1 MELTESGARSR
12 GATPFH
18 FDDIVVD
25 PAAHTLLRAG
35 VPQPVEPKAF
45 AVLLALL
52 QHPGE
57 LIGRDD
63 LLDLVWGHRHVTPGV
78 LNRVMTLLR
87 HALGEDAQGARYLH
101 TVHGVGYRFDLP
113 VLVSGASAQ
122 QSRPMPEPAATESE
136 PAQPPMRR
144 SSDGQRALPRTAL
157 WVLPLLALIAIAGWK
172 WWPRM
177 APAAMPAAL
186 SRSTPARMDSPDAR
200 R

>member
-78 LNRVMTLLR
+78 LTRVIAQLR
-87 HALGEDAQGARYLH
+87 HALGD
-101 TVHGVGYRFDLP
+101 DP
-113 VLVSGASAQ
+113 Q
-122 QSRPMPEPAATESE
+122 Q
-136 PAQPPMRR
+136 
-144 SSDGQRALPRTAL
+144 PR
-157 WVLPLLALIAIAGWK
+157 
-172 WWPRM
+172 
-177 APAAMPAAL
+177 
-186 SRSTPARMDSPDAR
+186 
-200 R
+200 